1 MTTTDLPVLG
11 ITAPDDWREWLNKNA
26 ATSNGVL
33 LKIPKKASG
42 LPPITHD
49 QVLDIALCYGWID
62 GQRNRFDDNYF
73 IQKFTL
79 RRPRSLWSKRNIE
92 KVEALITAGK
102 MLPGGMAEID
112 AAKADGRWEAAYD
125 SPKNMAIPEKL
136 ARALEKNKKAKAT
149 YETLNRT
156 NTYAIAF
163 SINTAKKPET
173 KQRRIEKFIAMLE
186 RGEKLY

>member
-1 MTTTDLPVLG
+1 MATDLPILEI
-11 ITAPDDWREWLNKNA
+11 ITPHDWQEWLNKNSV
-26 ATSNGVL
+26 TSNGVL

-73 IQKFTL
+73 IQKFTP
-79 RRPRSLWSKRNIE
+79 RRSRSLWSKRNIE
-92 KVEALITAGK
+92 KVESLIAAGK
-102 MLPGGMAEID
+102 MLPGGTAEIE

-125 SPKNMAIPEKL
+125 SPKNMTTPEEL
-136 ARALEKNKKAKAT
+136 VQALENNKKAKAT
-149 YETLNRT
+149 YETLSRT

-163 SINTAKKPET
+163 SINTAKKAET
-173 KQRRIEKFIAMLE
+173 RQRRIEKFVAMLE